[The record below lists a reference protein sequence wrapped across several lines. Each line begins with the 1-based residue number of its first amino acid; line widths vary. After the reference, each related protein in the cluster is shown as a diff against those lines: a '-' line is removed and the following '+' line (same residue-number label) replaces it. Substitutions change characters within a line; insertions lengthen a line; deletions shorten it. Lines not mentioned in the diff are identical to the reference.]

1 ALAHRF
7 VEPVLE
13 SSCTDVYT
21 AVLRAVSPRA
31 ALTAASF
38 ARSLFLYATALVHR
52 FVEPVLES
60 SCIDVYTAVWAPSLL
75 ALLSLQRVSQDVY
88 S

>member
-1 ALAHRF
+1 MEWFWADNHNTRLRAVVNRGIRDFFRTSTALEHRF

-38 ARSLFLYATALVHR
+38 ARSLLFSTGKGQ
-52 FVEPVLES
+52 
-60 SCIDVYTAVWAPSLL
+60 VYLK
-75 ALLSLQRVSQDVY
+75 
-88 S
+88 